1 MLSSRESGDLL
12 YVLQAT
18 TLKVEWKSSFNGA
31 NAPFPPSQWC
41 CLTLRIMR
49 PPIFRMVRLLPFKIQ
64 WGRSV
69 MHLPNHRVS
78 LRWNQQ
84 TVLSPRFK
92 TAASNLHETS
102 DSSLFPLKLT
112 ASIFSFFFS
121 SFLSSTL
128 PTWEDN
134 SPARK
139 MVFLL
144 FNHAAALF
152 PSSLNVDT
160 LSISIHPGLSFLSLF
175 SFFQTWTEYLSITA
189 SKLPFL
195 KKPSPLINL
204 PNPIEA
210 C

>member
-64 WGRSV
+64 WGRSL

-84 TVLSPRFK
+84 TVLPPLFK

-102 DSSLFPLKLT
+102 DSSPLPLKLT
-112 ASIFSFFFS
+112 ASIFSFFF
-121 SFLSSTL
+121 L
-128 PTWEDN
+128 
-134 SPARK
+134 
-139 MVFLL
+139 
-144 FNHAAALF
+144 
-152 PSSLNVDT
+152 PSSLVPCQHGKT
-160 LSISIHPGLSFLSLF
+160 PHQPGKWSSFSSITRLHSSPLPWTYTHSLSISIPGLSFLSLF

-189 SKLPFL
+189 SKFPFL